1 MITMMRSMFT
11 IALSAVLPAA
21 VLATYNTYEV
31 NVGANG
37 KLAYDPEY
45 VYANPVPLLQMIKF
59 KLKTRITDLPQAH
72 KPN

>member
-1 MITMMRSMFT
+1 MMRSMFT

-37 KLAYDPEY
+37 RLAYDPEY
-45 VYANPVPLLQMIKF
+45 VYANPGDVIKF
-59 KLKTRITDLPQAH
+59 NL
-72 KPN
+72 